1 MVFTIIC
8 DINEI
13 WTRWKQ
19 QFFLEVESF
28 IPCLLRTSQDRPRQ
42 PPWFNRSIGQL
53 IRTKNRLFNRA
64 RSSGLPDHWEKY
76 KAARNKATNHIRMAK
91 SRNYFQIANT
101 LANTTCPPSKWWNL
115 VRSMCGL
122 KGHASNVIPPL
133 SSKTNVLVHDD
144 KQKAEVLN
152 DTFINQNTSTAL
164 HGFPFGPTET
174 DSICNLQHITAS
186 KVRRVLSS
194 LPSKSS
200 TGTDGISYRLLKEAG
215 PALVGPLTTLFN
227 ISLRLSQVPD
237 EWKRSVISPLLKGG
251 NRDRQEAK
259 NYRPISLTSC
269 VARVMEKLLNE
280 QILNYLQDQSL
291 ICNEQAGFLP
301 GQSTVTQL
309 CFLINRWQVAIDRGE
324 GVEAIFLDLSKAYD
338 RVSIPGLIYK
348 LSRVGFSQAALKWFS
363 SFLTDRQ
370 QRVRVHG
377 SESSWETVK
386 SGIPQ
391 GTVLG
396 PTLFL
401 LYINDL
407 PQSLLNECALFADD
421 TTAYGVGKLS
431 KTISSSLSSDMDSAA
446 DWAKTW
452 GMLFNAEK
460 SEHLSIRQISSSP
473 SPSDSHVIM
482 GGIQIPKV
490 TEHKHLGITI
500 QSSLKWSRH
509 ICNVYT
515 ACARRVGI
523 LRRLK
528 RKLQPSTI
536 LKIYTGT
543 VRPIMEYACA
553 IWSGGPTAKL
563 KKLQRSFCRSHGV
576 SLPPL
581 QTRFD
586 YFTLMLFYKIRMRLS
601 PQSLQ
606 NMLPNPS
613 SHSGYQFRKLSYPV
627 PKVKKSSTLASFF
640 PRAIILWNDLPA
652 NLHSINTLSKFKSEL
667 RKHLKLQ

>member
-1 MVFTIIC
+1 M
-8 DINEI
+8 
-13 WTRWKQ
+13 
-19 QFFLEVESF
+19 
-28 IPCLLRTSQDRPRQ
+28 
-42 PPWFNRSIGQL
+42 
-53 IRTKNRLFNRA
+53 
-64 RSSGLPDHWEKY
+64 
-76 KAARNKATNHIRMAK
+76 
-91 SRNYFQIANT
+91 
-101 LANTTCPPSKWWNL
+101 
-115 VRSMCGL
+115 
-122 KGHASNVIPPL
+122 
-133 SSKTNVLVHDD
+133 
-144 KQKAEVLN
+144 
-152 DTFINQNTSTAL
+152 
-164 HGFPFGPTET
+164 
-174 DSICNLQHITAS
+174 
-186 KVRRVLSS
+186 
-194 LPSKSS
+194 
-200 TGTDGISYRLLKEAG
+200 
-215 PALVGPLTTLFN
+215 
-227 ISLRLSQVPD
+227 
-237 EWKRSVISPLLKGG
+237 
-251 NRDRQEAK
+251 
-259 NYRPISLTSC
+259 
-269 VARVMEKLLNE
+269 
-280 QILNYLQDQSL
+280 
-291 ICNEQAGFLP
+291 
-301 GQSTVTQL
+301 
-309 CFLINRWQVAIDRGE
+309 
-324 GVEAIFLDLSKAYD
+324 DLSKAYD
-338 RVSIPGLIYK
+338 RVSIYK

-401 LYINDL
+401 IYINDL

-421 TTAYGVGKLS
+421 TTAYGLGKLS
-431 KTISSSLSSDMDSAA
+431 KTICSSLSSDMDSAA

-460 SEHLSIRQISSSP
+460 SEHLSIKQSSSSP
-473 SPSDSHVIM
+473 SSSDSHVIM

-509 ICNVYT
+509 ICNEYT

-528 RKLQPSTI
+528 RKPTSTAFNNRTDQHRNCPSNHGI
-536 LKIYTGT
+536 CLCHLEWWLNSKA
-543 VRPIMEYACA
+543 EKAA
-553 IWSGGPTAKL
+553 AAAAAL
-563 KKLQRSFCRSHGV
+563 CRSHDV

-613 SHSGYQFRKLSYPV
+613 SHSGYQFRKMSYPV

-640 PRAIILWNDLPA
+640 
-652 NLHSINTLSKFKSEL
+652 SKSHYSLE
-667 RKHLKLQ
+667 

>member
-1 MVFTIIC
+1 
-8 DINEI
+8 
-13 WTRWKQ
+13 
-19 QFFLEVESF
+19 
-28 IPCLLRTSQDRPRQ
+28 
-42 PPWFNRSIGQL
+42 
-53 IRTKNRLFNRA
+53 
-64 RSSGLPDHWEKY
+64 
-76 KAARNKATNHIRMAK
+76 
-91 SRNYFQIANT
+91 
-101 LANTTCPPSKWWNL
+101 
-115 VRSMCGL
+115 
-122 KGHASNVIPPL
+122 
-133 SSKTNVLVHDD
+133 
-144 KQKAEVLN
+144 
-152 DTFINQNTSTAL
+152 
-164 HGFPFGPTET
+164 
-174 DSICNLQHITAS
+174 
-186 KVRRVLSS
+186 
-194 LPSKSS
+194 
-200 TGTDGISYRLLKEAG
+200 
-215 PALVGPLTTLFN
+215 
-227 ISLRLSQVPD
+227 
-237 EWKRSVISPLLKGG
+237 
-251 NRDRQEAK
+251 
-259 NYRPISLTSC
+259 
-269 VARVMEKLLNE
+269 MEKLLNE

-421 TTAYGVGKLS
+421 TTAYGLGKLS
-431 KTISSSLSSDMDSAA
+431 KTICSSLSSDMDSAA

-473 SPSDSHVIM
+473 SSSDSHVIM

-490 TEHKHLGITI
+490 MEHKHLGITI
-500 QSSLKWSRH
+500 QCSLKWSRH